1 MSPRTKNSPGS
12 GDPRRRGSSPA
23 STSAFRVERLLRQA
37 LRDPAGPR
45 FTGDPEFAAW
55 LDAGGEAALAAARKA
70 TVAADPLER
79 AQDLAFDAYEQ
90 PAARA
95 LATARRALKLDPACI
110 DARAI
115 KAYVTSDDSGDLIAA
130 LEEILTEAEVEL
142 NPEYFARADGD
153 YWALVPARPY
163 LRTARQLAELLWDNG
178 YRLDAVAWY
187 EYLMELDPLDH
198 HGNAPLLVGDYLAM
212 GEVQRA
218 WDVLEAFDPGDS
230 AVMAWAWVL
239 LHLLV
244 DDEERARTALD
255 RALALNPYA
264 ATGILGLGDE
274 PVGEIAPFVA
284 PGSQAEANVCE
295 QILGEAWDR
304 APFAQDWLQ
313 DVMQQLGLLDDDDP
327 DDDGGGAPPPLRIV
341 N

>member
-1 MSPRTKNSPGS
+1 MSPRAKNSPGS
-12 GDPRRRGSSPA
+12 GDAGRRGGKPPSV
-23 STSAFRVERLLRQA
+23 SAFRVERLLRQA

-45 FTGDPEFAAW
+45 FAGDPQFADW
-55 LDAGGEAALAAARKA
+55 LDAGGEAELAAARKA
-70 TVAADPLER
+70 TVAADPRER
-79 AQDLAFDAYEQ
+79 AQDLAYDAYEQ

-95 LATARRALKLDPACI
+95 LATARRALKLDPACT

-115 KAYVTSDDSGDLIAA
+115 KAYVTSDDGPDLIAA
-130 LEEILTEAEVEL
+130 LEEILADAEREMG
-142 NPEYFARADGD
+142 PEFFARAAGD
-153 YWALVPARPY
+153 YWALVQARPY
-163 LRTARQLAELLWDNG
+163 LRTARQLAELLWDTG
-178 YRLDAVAWY
+178 YRLDAVSWY
-187 EYLMELDPLDH
+187 EYLMELDPQDH
-198 HGNAPLLVGDYLAM
+198 AGNAPLLVGDYLAM

-218 WDVLEAFDPGDS
+218 WDLLEIHDAGDS

-274 PVGEIAPFVA
+274 PVGEITPFVA
-284 PGSQAEANVCE
+284 AGSQAEANVCE

-304 APFAQDWLQ
+304 APYAQDWLEE
-313 DVMQQLGLLDDDDP
+313 VMEQLGLIDGEP